1 MEDDF
6 SFQLCA
12 GQDGG
17 CEAAVHAM
25 RSIFQTP
32 ETEAVLLV
40 DANNAFNSLN
50 RKAALH
56 NISITCP
63 PLANIL
69 INTYRSPVRM
79 YITGDGEIS
88 STEGTT
94 QGDPLAMA
102 MYALAITPLIN
113 QLKASCPD
121 VKQAWYGD
129 DATGASTCR
138 GLRRWWDELTDLGP
152 SFGYFPNDSKTYLVV
167 KQEFVKV
174 ANDAF
179 ADTDVLITTHGKRHL
194 GAALGSKTFTEEY
207 VSNKVEG
214 WIKDVKNLVQI
225 ALSQPHA
232 AYAAFV
238 HGLSNRWSY
247 LVRTIPDIEDLLQPL
262 ENAIQLHLIPALTG
276 RPPCSTIER
285 KLLAL
290 PVRLGWLGLR
300 DPSTTSSDCF
310 RSSERITAPLV
321 ALITSQDENE
331 KVDIDSVRTV
341 KNDVKRENRRRQD
354 SQSETINAQLTPELK
369 RCVDLSQEKGSS
381 SWLSV
386 LPLEE
391 HGFYLHKG
399 EFRDALG
406 LRYGWKL
413 NNTPKTCN
421 CGAQFTVNH
430 AMICHMGGF
439 PTIRHNEIRDITASL
454 LTEVCNNVAIEPA
467 LQPLSGENMAGRSAN
482 TDDGARVD
490 IRARGFWNA
499 SQDAFF
505 DVRVFYPN
513 ASSNRSTN
521 PLSVYRK
528 HEQAKKR
535 EYGQRVRDVE
545 RGVFTP
551 QVLSSTGGM
560 EGRKRQHS
568 SNVWLI
574 W

>member
-1 MEDDF
+1 MLHD
-6 SFQLCA
+6 
-12 GQDGG
+12 
-17 CEAAVHAM
+17 
-25 RSIFQTP
+25 
-32 ETEAVLLV
+32 
-40 DANNAFNSLN
+40 
-50 RKAALH
+50 RK
-56 NISITCP
+56 
-63 PLANIL
+63 
-69 INTYRSPVRM
+69 
-79 YITGDGEIS
+79 
-88 STEGTT
+88 
-94 QGDPLAMA
+94 
-102 MYALAITPLIN
+102 
-113 QLKASCPD
+113 K
-121 VKQAWYGD
+121 
-129 DATGASTCR
+129 
-138 GLRRWWDELTDLGP
+138 
-152 SFGYFPNDSKTYLVV
+152 
-167 KQEFVKV
+167 
-174 ANDAF
+174 
-179 ADTDVLITTHGKRHL
+179 
-194 GAALGSKTFTEEY
+194 
-207 VSNKVEG
+207 
-214 WIKDVKNLVQI
+214 
-225 ALSQPHA
+225 
-232 AYAAFV
+232 
-238 HGLSNRWSY
+238 
-247 LVRTIPDIEDLLQPL
+247 
-262 ENAIQLHLIPALTG
+262 
-276 RPPCSTIER
+276 
-285 KLLAL
+285 
-290 PVRLGWLGLR
+290 LGLR

-413 NNTPKTCN
+413 NNTPQTCN

-439 PTIRHNEIRDITASL
+439 PTIRHNEIRDITASH
-454 LTEVCNNVAIEPA
+454 LTEVRNNVAIEPA

-551 QVLSSTGGM
+551 LVLSSTGGM
-560 EGRKRQHS
+560 GKEATTFFKRLADMIAKKRKQHYSIVIGWLRCRISFASLRSAIMCIRGSRS
-568 SNVWLI
+568 SYHQPIHDSHITLATSEARI
-574 W
+574 PRA